1 LIQPDHF
8 IFARATFL
16 LGFYN
21 NLPYSNRRY
30 IQSGRG
36 LILRGRMG
44 MAQDEVGPCDPCGHV
59 VVLANPVRA
68 EAEPQDWSSIHQSIR
83 LHAARSA
90 QAPALVG
97 ADFETVTYRA
107 LSDLIDS
114 AALQL
119 AQLGLGP
126 TSRVGLL
133 VPAGYRGALLVLAL
147 AAHVQL
153 VPLNPAL
160 TEREIAEEA
169 ARMAMDALV
178 FATDVMPVS
187 SNVHEA
193 GPLRVKADF
202 GSELDIRFTPIGGSL
217 VRSDHAQAN
226 IDSIALLLRSSGTTG
241 EPKHI
246 PVTHRNLVAMS
257 RKMANWFDIGP
268 DDRIPCTLPLHYA
281 AGLKTALFV
290 PLLLGAS
297 VGIPR
302 PESIYDLSEWI
313 EKIKPTILSIA
324 PASLRNMVD
333 RWKMA
338 PERPQLPFL
347 RFAICGA
354 AYLPD
359 ALRREAE
366 AKLGVPVIEY
376 YGLSEAGAMAAN
388 PAPPRR
394 RKPGTVGL
402 VPDGELILMGE
413 DGLPVQKGEI
423 GEITIRGPSVTPGYV
438 TAHRREPLPGGEGWL
453 STGDLGIL
461 DADNYLTIVG
471 RSKEIINRGGE
482 KVSPYEVEKA
492 LLRHPAILEAGVF
505 SVPHPRLGEN
515 VAAAIVL
522 RPGHQASTYEIRQ
535 SLTDRLARFKIPQ
548 TIHTIDAMPR
558 GPTGKVDRKELVSRF
573 AAIQRHSISE
583 ADRMLE
589 HQILA
594 IWTRL
599 LGRNDI
605 GIDDDFFESGGD
617 SLLAAEMLSEL
628 ELVAR
633 RKLPQSRLVAEIT
646 IRGLADTICLDLEPG
661 REWLTKVQDGSGTP
675 LFFCHGDY
683 TTRGLYA
690 LRLFDMMKLN
700 RPVYLLHFYE
710 DLHRPDLTIEEIA
723 ALYVDEIRRIAP
735 QGPVIIGGYCNGGLV
750 AWQLTH
756 LLRQARVDVRE
767 LLLIETPSLNAR
779 LTFRL
784 AHRFFGF
791 MAWAV
796 PGRIGDVIQQESMRA
811 FWHRMRG
818 YGSFGSLF
826 SHAFARAWRRIL
838 HVGRKSSSHASIE
851 SSPHWA
857 YQRTLSRYRPA
868 PIDVTVSCFIALHGR
883 HLDTDVHQWKRLA
896 PCVRLSY
903 LHGMHHSVVTSN
915 AEALGLAIRHD
926 LSYQP

>member
-1 LIQPDHF
+1 
-8 IFARATFL
+8 
-16 LGFYN
+16 
-21 NLPYSNRRY
+21 
-30 IQSGRG
+30 
-36 LILRGRMG
+36 M
-44 MAQDEVGPCDPCGHV
+44 
-59 VVLANPVRA
+59 
-68 EAEPQDWSSIHQSIR
+68 
-83 LHAARSA
+83 
-90 QAPALVG
+90 G
-97 ADFETVTYRA
+97 ADFETVTYGA
-107 LSDLIDS
+107 LSNLIDS

-133 VPAGYRGALLVLAL
+133 VPPGYCGALLVLAL

-169 ARMAMDALV
+169 MRMAMDALV
-178 FATDVMPVS
+178 FADELVRAPS
-187 SNVHEA
+187 SLDEA
-193 GPLRVKADF
+193 GALRLRADF
-202 GSELDIRFTPIGGSL
+202 SAGLDIHFTPLGGSL
-217 VRSDHAQAN
+217 MRPDHAQAH

-246 PVTHRNLVAMS
+246 PVTHRNLAAMA
-257 RKMANWFDIGP
+257 RKMAHWFDIGP
-268 DDRIPCTLPLHYA
+268 GDRIPCTLPLHYA

-290 PLLLGAS
+290 PLLIGAS

-302 PESIYDLSEWI
+302 PESIYNLSEWI
-313 EKIKPTILSIA
+313 ESIKPTILSIA

-333 RWKMA
+333 RWKVA
-338 PERPQLPFL
+338 PARPQLPFL

-359 ALRREAE
+359 ALRQEAE
-366 AKLGVPVIEY
+366 AELGVPVIEY

-413 DGLPVQKGEI
+413 DGSPVPRGEI
-423 GEITIRGPSVTPGYV
+423 GEIHIRGPSVTPGYV
-438 TAHRREPLPGGEGWL
+438 TAHRRELLSNREGWL
-453 STGDLGIL
+453 STGDLGCL

-492 LLRHPAILEAGVF
+492 LLHHPAILEAGVF

-548 TIHTIDAMPR
+548 RIHIIDGMPR
-558 GPTGKVDRKELVSRF
+558 GPTGKVDRKELVARF
-573 AAIQRHSISE
+573 AALQHDSISE

-599 LGRNDI
+599 LGRADI

-617 SLLAAEMLSEL
+617 SLLATEMLAEL

-633 RKLPQSRLVAEIT
+633 RKLPQSRLAAEIT
-646 IRGLADTICLDLEPG
+646 IRGLADTVCMDLEPG
-661 REWLTKVQDGSGTP
+661 REWITKVQDGSGTP

-700 RPVYLLHFYE
+700 RPIYLLHFYE

-723 ALYVDEIRRIAP
+723 ALYIDEIRRIAS
-735 QGPVIIGGYCNGGLV
+735 QGPVIVGGYCNGGLV

-756 LLRQARVDVRE
+756 LLRQAHVDVRE

-779 LTFRL
+779 FTFRL
-784 AHRFFGF
+784 AHRFFGV
-791 MAWAV
+791 MAQAV
-796 PGRIGDVIQQESMRA
+796 PGRMGDVIQQEAMRA

-818 YGSFGSLF
+818 YGSFRSLF
-826 SHAFARAWRRIL
+826 SHIFVRAWRRMIYL
-838 HVGRKSSSHASIE
+838 GKRSAPHANME

-868 PIDVTVSCFIALHGR
+868 PIDIVVSCFIALHGR
-883 HLDTDVHQWKRLA
+883 HLDTDIHQWKRLA

-903 LHGMHHSVVTSN
+903 LRGTHHSVVTSN
-915 AEALGLAIRHD
+915 AEALGLAIVHD

>member
-1 LIQPDHF
+1 
-8 IFARATFL
+8 
-16 LGFYN
+16 
-21 NLPYSNRRY
+21 
-30 IQSGRG
+30 
-36 LILRGRMG
+36 
-44 MAQDEVGPCDPCGHV
+44 MAQDEFGACGPCGHV
-59 VVLANPVRA
+59 VDLANPVRA

-90 QAPALVG
+90 EAPALVG

-114 AALQL
+114 AAVQL
-119 AQLGLGP
+119 TQLGLGP
-126 TSRVGLL
+126 SSRVGLL
-133 VPAGYRGALLVLAL
+133 VPAGYCGALLVVAL

-160 TEREIAEEA
+160 TAREIAEEA
-169 ARMAMDALV
+169 KRMAMDALV
-178 FATDVMPVS
+178 SADDFMPAS
-187 SNVHEA
+187 INAHEA
-193 GPLRVKADF
+193 GLLRVRADF
-202 GSELDIRFTPIGGSL
+202 RAGLDLHFTQLGGSL
-217 VRSDHAQAN
+217 IRSDHGQAN

-246 PVTHRNLVAMS
+246 PVTNRNLVAMA
-257 RKMANWFDIGP
+257 RKMAKWFNIGP

-290 PLLLGAS
+290 PLLIGAS

-302 PESIYDLSEWI
+302 PEKIYDLAEWI
-313 EKIKPTILSIA
+313 EHIRPTILSIA
-324 PASLRNMVD
+324 PASLRNMID
-333 RWKMA
+333 RWKTLA
-338 PERPQLPFL
+338 ERPQIPFL

-359 ALRREAE
+359 SLRREAE
-366 AKLGVPVIEY
+366 AELGVPVIEY

-388 PAPPRR
+388 PAPPGL

-402 VPDGELILMGE
+402 VPDGELILMGKN
-413 DGLPVQKGEI
+413 GLPVQRGEVGEI
-423 GEITIRGPSVTPGYV
+423 AIRGPSVTPGYV
-438 TAHRREPLPGGEGWL
+438 TAHRRDPLPNVEGWL
-453 STGDLGIL
+453 STGDLGFF
-461 DADNYLTIVG
+461 DEDNYLTIVG
-471 RSKEIINRGGE
+471 RSKEMINRGGE

-492 LLRHPAILEAGVF
+492 ILRHPAILEAGVF

-515 VAAAIVL
+515 VAAAFVL
-522 RPGHQASTYEIRQ
+522 RPGQQASTQEIRQ
-535 SLTDRLARFKIPQ
+535 SLSDQLARFKIPQ
-548 TIHTIDAMPR
+548 AIYKIESMPR
-558 GPTGKVDRKELVSRF
+558 GPTGKIDRKELAARF
-573 AAIQRHSISE
+573 AAFQRHSISE

-599 LGRNDI
+599 LGRSNI
-605 GIDDDFFESGGD
+605 GIDDDFFECGGD

-628 ELVAR
+628 EHIAR
-633 RKLPQSRLVAEIT
+633 RKLPQSHLAAEIT
-646 IRGLADTICLDLEPG
+646 IRSLADTICLDLEPG
-661 REWLTKVQDGSGTP
+661 REWLTKVQDGIGTP

-690 LRLFDMMKLN
+690 LRLFDMMKLR

-723 ALYVDEIRRIAP
+723 ALYLDEIRNIAP

-784 AHRFFGF
+784 AHHFFGF
-791 MAWAV
+791 MSWAV
-796 PGRIGDVIQQESMRA
+796 PGRMGDVIQQEAMRA

-826 SHAFARAWRRIL
+826 SHVFSRAWRRII
-838 HVGRKSSSHASIE
+838 HIGKKSSLKSDIV

-868 PIDVTVSCFIALHGR
+868 PTNVTVSCFIALNGR
-883 HLDTDVHQWKRLA
+883 HLDTDVQQWKRLS

-903 LHGMHHSVVTSN
+903 LHGTHHSIVTSN